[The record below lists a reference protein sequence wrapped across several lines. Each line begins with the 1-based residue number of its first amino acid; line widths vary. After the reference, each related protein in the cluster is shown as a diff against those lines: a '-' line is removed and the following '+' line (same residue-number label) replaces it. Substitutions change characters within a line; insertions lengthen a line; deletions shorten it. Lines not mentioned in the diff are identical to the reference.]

1 MEDEMKIDI
10 SNLIG
15 DLVEATVKSLKEKEK
30 EDDTGVDPKA
40 RVRYTTANTKQ
51 KKVTTYEK
59 AKNSD
64 SKSPQYQAAV
74 DLEKRT
80 KAAAKATGSRRSGG
94 EDDDAVAGEKSG
106 EDVLGDLGQ
115 TGSEEDVEQ
124 FKVDL
129 TPEGLESRAEEIDRI
144 SEEEGR
150 LYRNLTKKVAAQY
163 ENLDDEG
170 KKELEKLMTL
180 IDKAFIGD
188 EDARADAF
196 FDLFVNNGAGISE
209 NGKKFYLDS
218 LTKFGGNRK
227 LLGDGTKST
236 EALVNLAKDYVDP
249 SLLEGTGDKKT
260 KKTKNALTKAAKPE
274 LVSSA
279 TLYKKKGNK
288 FTDEIENPELQK
300 IFNTPPLDRI
310 QNKKFQAIFCPIG
323 EDGKPLVPSGGKN
336 SRAYLEQS
344 VRENTSLDAT
354 IEVARKEVEA
364 GNLNKD
370 FLTALEKHKEN
381 MQAILEMKIPSKK
394 ASQAISD
401 SYAELFT
408 ALHQADADMA
418 PSVLKQFAE
427 MSLYD
432 SELANGDQAY
442 LPKDGSFPAGDKLVI
457 SKAGKGSTEL
467 VSFISV
473 KYGKSGDVYGC
484 PANASALQRLHPDE
498 NKRDVLGS
506 YIGQPGYTLAIKDE
520 LIEDPSAY
528 IRENLQEQIE
538 SDPNLKGLFSD
549 DEIEELGSV
558 ITEYKK
564 LVEEFLEKNQGDDR
578 WTKLQKFLNKDKKII
593 SLNKRLK
600 KVATQ
605 DKMAKLVGRAN
616 ANSRFNNTLNPAS
629 FISALGAT
637 NQIRT
642 SDGYEGVEHNKQYIE
657 DGKAKSST
665 IPGENDMDKW
675 YLAPRMYR
683 TDGRNGGG
691 IQLSFIGDELAEKG
705 ARLGILPSDN
715 PPE

>member
-1 MEDEMKIDI
+1 MKIDI

-30 EDDTGVDPKA
+30 EKENDTGVDPKA
-40 RVRYTTANTKQ
+40 RVRYTTPQTGEKR
-51 KKVTTYEK
+51 VTTYEK

-64 SKSPQYQAAV
+64 KESPQYQAAL

-80 KAAAKATGSRRSGG
+80 KAAADATGSGRSGG
-94 EDDDAVAGEKSG
+94 EDERAPDDEGDADAGIKA
-106 EDVLGDLGQ
+106 LGQ
-115 TGSEEDVEQ
+115 TGSEEDVEK

-129 TPEGLESRAEEIDRI
+129 TPEGLESRAEEIDEI
-144 SEEEGR
+144 SKEEGK

-180 IDKAFIGD
+180 IDKAFMGD

-236 EALVNLAKDYVDP
+236 EALVNLAKNYVDP

-370 FLTALEKHKEN
+370 FLTALEKHREN
-381 MQAILEMKIPSKK
+381 MQAILQMKIPSKK

-408 ALHQADADMA
+408 SLHQADADMA

-427 MSLYD
+427 MALYD

-528 IRENLQEQIE
+528 IRENLKEQME
-538 SDPNLKGLFSD
+538 SDPSLKGLFSD

-578 WTKLQKFLNKDKKII
+578 WTKLQKFLNKNKKII

-705 ARLGILPSDN
+705 LRLGILPSDN

>member
-1 MEDEMKIDI
+1 MKIDI

-15 DLVEATVKSLKEKEK
+15 DLVEATVRSLKEKEK
-30 EDDTGVDPKA
+30 EKENDTGVDPKA
-40 RVRYTTANTKQ
+40 RVRYTTPQTGEKR
-51 KKVTTYEK
+51 VTTYEK

-64 SKSPQYQAAV
+64 KESPQYQAAL

-80 KAAAKATGSRRSGG
+80 KAAADATGSGRSGG
-94 EDDDAVAGEKSG
+94 EDERAPDDEGDADAGIKA
-106 EDVLGDLGQ
+106 LGQ
-115 TGSEEDVEQ
+115 TGSEEDVEK

-129 TPEGLESRAEEIDRI
+129 TPEGLESRAEEIDEI
-144 SEEEGR
+144 SKEEGK

-188 EDARADAF
+188 EDQRADAF

-236 EALVNLAKDYVDP
+236 EALVNLAKDYLDP

-279 TLYKKKGNK
+279 TLFKKKGNK

-381 MQAILEMKIPSKK
+381 MQATLQMKIPSKK
-394 ASQAISD
+394 ASQTISD

-408 ALHQADADMA
+408 SLHQADADMA

-427 MSLYD
+427 MALYD

-457 SKAGKGSTEL
+457 SNAGKGSTEL

-528 IRENLQEQIE
+528 IRENLKEQIE
-538 SDPNLKGLFSD
+538 SDPSLKELFSD

-558 ITEYKK
+558 ITEYKN
-564 LVEEFLEKNQGDDR
+564 LVEQFLDKNQGDDR

>member
-188 EDARADAF
+188 GDARADAF

>member
-705 ARLGILPSDN
+705 LRLGILPSDN